1 MFGSDRSTEMDWSD
15 QGGCSP
21 LPALAARPP
30 VPVFLEIGP
39 MNLLKETHRIW
50 ATHREFRTVLRELG
64 NYTDRELSELG
75 IGRGDLAR
83 IAYEE
88 AERRIGAPA
97 PASDGLGVWSRTEL
111 AASR

>member
-1 MFGSDRSTEMDWSD
+1 
-15 QGGCSP
+15 
-21 LPALAARPP
+21 
-30 VPVFLEIGP
+30 

-50 ATHREFRTVLRELG
+50 AMHREFRTVRRELG

-88 AERRIGAPA
+88 AERRTARPLRRPRTRPLVQHGTGRQPLAEFSSFHPIDYGGAHDDA
-97 PASDGLGVWSRTEL
+97 AQSDGRALE
-111 AASR
+111 AA

>member
-1 MFGSDRSTEMDWSD
+1 
-15 QGGCSP
+15 
-21 LPALAARPP
+21 
-30 VPVFLEIGP
+30 

-64 NYTDRELSELG
+64 QYTDRELSELG

-88 AERRIGAPA
+88 AERRIGASA
-97 PASDGLGVWSRTEL
+97 PASDGLGLWSRTEL